1 MTLMFTHCIVREPSK
16 NFQEGLTSS
25 DLGKPDYIKAL
36 KQHSSYINALK
47 KCGVEIITLKADDR
61 FPDST
66 FVEDTAVVNKDLAVV
81 TSLGAP
87 SRRGE
92 EREIKNVLEKYF
104 DKIESIENPGTL
116 EGGDILQIEN
126 EYFIGLSSRT
136 NKEGAKQF
144 EKIVKMYGYSCSFI
158 PLINF
163 FHLKTGVAYIDNN
176 NLIVSGELI
185 GNPIFKDY
193 NLIKVEEDENYAAN
207 CIRVNN
213 HVLIAEGS
221 DKLRNSIISLGYK
234 TLEIDVSEFRK
245 MDGGLS
251 CLSLR
256 F

>member
-1 MTLMFTHCIVREPSK
+1 MTLMFTHGIVRKPSK
-16 NFQEGLTSS
+16 NFQDGLTSS
-25 DLGKPDYIKAL
+25 NLGKPDYTIAL

-47 KCGVEIITLKADDR
+47 KCGIEIITLKADEK

-66 FVEDTAVVNKDLAVV
+66 FLEDTAVVNKDLAVI
-81 TSLGAP
+81 TNLGAP

-92 EREIKNVLEKYF
+92 EIKIKNVLEKYF
-104 DKIESIENPGTL
+104 DKLEAIENPGTL
-116 EGGDILQIEN
+116 EGGDVLKIEN

-136 NKEGAKQF
+136 NIEGAKQF
-144 EKIVKMYGYSCSFI
+144 EKIVKKYGYSCSFI
-158 PLINF
+158 PLTNF
-163 FHLKTGVAYIDNN
+163 FHLKTGVAYIGDN
-176 NLIVSGELI
+176 NLIVSGELS

-193 NLIKVEEDENYAAN
+193 NHIKVEEDENYASN

-213 HVLIAEGS
+213 YVLIAKGF
-221 DKLRNSIISLGYK
+221 KKFRNAIKNLGYK
-234 TLEIDVSEFRK
+234 ILEIDMSEFRK